1 MPGLGGCCAIG
12 GRPLSPARGRGTV
25 PPVRRLL
32 ALLILAAAGAAP
44 AAEPAGWHLVRGGF
58 EPGRGPD
65 GNSVFLDAPEGLIL
79 VDTGRHPAH
88 QEKLLAYAKARG
100 RPIVA
105 IVNTHWHLDHSG
117 GNAEIRA
124 AYPLAEVHAS
134 NAVEG
139 ALTGFFP
146 NSRKGAEDFLASGQ
160 ASPELAAEIRRDF
173 AAMDDVASL
182 KATRPVTASGEV
194 RIGGRRLRLNLARFA
209 ATEGDVWIHDPDARL
224 VIAGDL
230 VVGPVPFFDT
240 GCPEGWREALT
251 ALAETPFDTL
261 VPGHGAPMTRPQFLQ
276 WRTAFGNLLDCAVTD
291 KAKEACVA
299 GWKSDAAAFI
309 PARDRRIDGMVGYYL
324 DTRLRAPHAE
334 REKYCRPLR

>member
-1 MPGLGGCCAIG
+1 M
-12 GRPLSPARGRGTV
+12 
-25 PPVRRLL
+25 RRLA
-32 ALLILAAAGAAP
+32 ALLAMAIAALP
-44 AAEPAGWHLVRGGF
+44 SSAAERAAWHVVPGSF

-124 AYPLAEVHAS
+124 AYPRAELFAS
-134 NAVEG
+134 TAVDG

-146 NSRKGAEDFLASGQ
+146 PSRKAAEEFLVSGK
-160 ASPELAAEIRRDF
+160 ASPEVAAEIRRDF

-182 KATRPVTASGEV
+182 RATRPVTGSGEMRV
-194 RIGGRRLRLNLARFA
+194 AGRGLQVNLARFA
-209 ATEGDVWIHDPDARL
+209 ATEGDVWIYDPKSTL
-224 VIAGDL
+224 LIAGDL

-251 ALAETPFDTL
+251 ELAGTPFTTL
-261 VPGHGAPMTRPQFLQ
+261 VPGHGTPMTKSQFLQ
-276 WRTAFGNLLDCAVTD
+276 WRTAFGNLLDCAMTD
-291 KAKEACVA
+291 KDKEACVA
-299 GWKSDAAAFI
+299 GWRRDAAAFI
-309 PARDRRIDGMVGYYL
+309 PVGDRRIDAMVGHYL
-324 DTRLRAPHAE
+324 ETRLRAPQAE

>member
-1 MPGLGGCCAIG
+1 MRWLV
-12 GRPLSPARGRGTV
+12 LLV
-25 PPVRRLL
+25 L
-32 ALLILAAAGAAP
+32 ALTGSAP
-44 AAEPAGWHLVRGGF
+44 AADGRAGWHLVPGSF

-88 QEKLLAYAKARG
+88 QEKLLAYARARG
-100 RPIVA
+100 KPIAA

-124 AYPLAEVHAS
+124 AYPSAEIHAS
-134 NAVEG
+134 TAVEG

-146 NSRKGAEDFLASGQ
+146 ASRKSAEDSLASGQ
-160 ASPELAAEIRRDF
+160 ASPEQAAEIRRDF

-182 KATRPVTASGEV
+182 RATRPVTGSGRV
-194 RIGGRRLRLNLARFA
+194 RVAGRWLELNLARFA
-209 ATEGDVWIHDPDARL
+209 ATEGDVWIYDPEAKL
-224 VIAGDL
+224 LIAGDL

-251 ALAETPFDTL
+251 ALAAKPFDTL
-261 VPGHGAPMTRPQFLQ
+261 VPGHGAPMTKARFLQ

-291 KAKEACVA
+291 KAKEECVA
-299 GWKSDAAAFI
+299 GWKRDAAAFI
-309 PARDRRIDGMVGYYL
+309 PAGDKRIDGMVGYYL
-324 DTRLRAPHAE
+324 DSRLRAPYAE
-334 REKYCRPLR
+334 REKYCRPLG